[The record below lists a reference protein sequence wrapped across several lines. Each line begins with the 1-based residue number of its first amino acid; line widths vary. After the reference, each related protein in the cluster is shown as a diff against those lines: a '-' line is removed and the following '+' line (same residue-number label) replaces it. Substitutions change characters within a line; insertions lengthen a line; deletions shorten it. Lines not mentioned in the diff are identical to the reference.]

1 MAAGVAHEIRNPLG
15 GIRGASQLLA
25 REMNK
30 EKRLKDF
37 LDVIVREVDRLDR
50 TVEQLLDFARPM
62 KADTAQISIEEVID
76 RALTL
81 SKTEIEKHGV
91 RVVKKFPAHKK
102 LIDAD
107 ASQLT
112 QVFLNLF
119 LNATQ
124 AMKHGGTLAVSIR
137 EDAGLADEKEPSL
150 SVEIKDTGCGMPPN
164 VLDHLFMPFFTTR
177 ENGTGLG
184 LAVSHRIIEEHGG
197 SIDVASE
204 EGKGTTFV
212 VSFRAA

>member
-1 MAAGVAHEIRNPLG
+1 
-15 GIRGASQLLA
+15 
-25 REMNK
+25 
-30 EKRLKDF
+30 
-37 LDVIVREVDRLDR
+37 
-50 TVEQLLDFARPM
+50 M
-62 KADTAQISIEEVID
+62 KADTAPTSLEEVID

-81 SKTEIEKHGV
+81 LKTEIDQSAV
-91 RVVKKFPAHKK
+91 RVVRKFPLRKR

-119 LNATQ
+119 LNAMQ
-124 AMKHGGTLAVSIR
+124 AMPNGGTLTIKIR
-137 EDAGLADEKEPSL
+137 EDVGLTDGKGPSL
-150 SVEIKDTGCGMPPN
+150 SVEVKDTGHGMPAS
-164 VLDHLFMPFFTTR
+164 VVDHLFMPFFTTR

-197 SIDVASE
+197 SIDVVSE

-212 VSFRAA
+212 VSFRAT